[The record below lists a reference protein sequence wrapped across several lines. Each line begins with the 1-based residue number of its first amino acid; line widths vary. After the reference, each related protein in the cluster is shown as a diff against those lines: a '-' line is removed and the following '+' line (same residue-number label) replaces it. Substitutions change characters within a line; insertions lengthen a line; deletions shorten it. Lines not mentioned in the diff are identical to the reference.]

1 MAVDRPT
8 TNQKKPCVICMRIRY
23 FVLAAAVVLVVMWL
37 KPEWRLPRGY
47 NYGAMVGD
55 LFFALFVAALGYK
68 IWEHKRDVAVNGST
82 QEERYAKLR
91 ERTDKITADLDDDP
105 EFGISP
111 AQAPT
116 ATATATVD
124 EPEQAVKPANHD

>member
-1 MAVDRPT
+1 M
-8 TNQKKPCVICMRIRY
+8 CMRIRY
-23 FVLAAAVVLVVMWL
+23 FVLAAVVVLVVMWL
-37 KPEWRLPRGY
+37 KPEWRLPPGY

-55 LFFALFVAALGYK
+55 LFFALFIVALGYK

-82 QEERYAKLR
+82 QEDRYAKLR
-91 ERTDKITADLDDDP
+91 ERTNKITADLDDDP

-116 ATATATVD
+116 TTVD
-124 EPEQAVKPANHD
+124 ESGQAVKPANHD